1 MKHALAAATLLA
13 VLGTGACGIPE
24 VESDQAQ
31 AEYDGPPVTDPFP
44 RFDADGD
51 SVLDRDEL
59 PELAEPAVFDLW
71 DADGDGEVT
80 ADEARVLAF
89 ELWDSDEDD
98 AVTELEWE
106 PATDLWFSED
116 TVPVALSEW
125 DLDEDG
131 AVSGDEF
138 AEGFDVTSLGSA
150 WRADGLD
157 EAGFA
162 EAYAQLYDA
171 DDDGSVTE
179 QEFRD
184 GQPLLDAASVEA

>member
-1 MKHALAAATLLA
+1 MKHVLAAATLFA

-24 VESDQAQ
+24 VDPDQEQ
-31 AEYDGPPVTDPFP
+31 SELEGPSLTDSFA

-51 SVLDRDEL
+51 SVLDRDEV

-80 ADEARVLAF
+80 AEEARARAF
-89 ELWDSDEDD
+89 ELWDTDGDGVVSEAEWGPASELWFAED
-98 AVTELEWE
+98 
-106 PATDLWFSED
+106 ATDI
-116 TVPVALSEW
+116 TVTEW
-125 DLDEDG
+125 DLDDDG

-138 AEGFDVTSLGSA
+138 AERFDVTQLGSD

-157 EAGFA
+157 SAGFA
-162 EAYAQLYDA
+162 GAYAQLYDS

-179 QEFRD
+179 EEFLA
-184 GQPLLDAASVEA
+184 GQPLLDAASAEA

>member
-24 VESDQAQ
+24 VESDSPKV
-31 AEYDGPPVTDPFP
+31 DDRPDLTDSFT

-51 SVLDRDEL
+51 SVLDGDEI

-80 ADEARVLAF
+80 AEEARARAF
-89 ELWDSDEDD
+89 TLWDSDGDGVVSD
-98 AVTELEWE
+98 AEWG
-106 PATDLWFSED
+106 PATDLWFAED
-116 TVPVALSEW
+116 ASDIALSEW
-125 DLDEDG
+125 DLDDDG
-131 AVSGDEF
+131 TLSGDEF
-138 AEGFDVTSLGSA
+138 TERFDVTELGSD

-157 EAGFA
+157 SAGFA
-162 EAYAQLYDA
+162 GAYAQLYDA

-184 GQPLLDAASVEA
+184 GEPLLDAGSVEA